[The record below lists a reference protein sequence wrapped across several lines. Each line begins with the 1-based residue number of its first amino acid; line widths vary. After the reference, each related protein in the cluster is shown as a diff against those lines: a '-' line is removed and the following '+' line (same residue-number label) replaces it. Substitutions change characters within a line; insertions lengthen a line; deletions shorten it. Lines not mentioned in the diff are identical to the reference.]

1 MLLGENSDTL
11 HALFARDVQYQ
22 VPRYQRRYIWDETN
36 WSMLWEDILAQE
48 KLAFK
53 DRGHFTGN
61 IVTRPIVGG
70 QLSTFEV
77 IDGQQRLATFQIIL
91 CVIRDMCI
99 SQNFNEL
106 ADETTRHLVN
116 PNIVV
121 ATTSEPDPTYK
132 FLPTE
137 YDKSAFQSIVE
148 GEYGRFGSQIFD
160 AGKVMSHNILNAYGY
175 FRNVIATHVGKDYD
189 ENKMRDLINS
199 IKSDFN
205 LIHITLGASDQPEK
219 IFESL
224 NATGRM
230 LSEFDY
236 LRNSLFLRAG
246 QLETGDDFYDSYWC
260 FEDDSRYWNAD
271 TLELFFRAFLMA
283 KLGPARFE
291 ATNLKL
297 FELYQE
303 YRKTLTNDQDIK
315 YEFQQLQDHA
325 QSYKG
330 LNDIS
335 PVSNDSDIR
344 KFGNRML
351 FYDDLNI
358 LRLDSFILFLKSRL
372 ALSDTLLHEICDILE
387 SYIVRRMLCPDGKDS
402 YAIINTYFSE
412 AFDIGDFCIKEFAN
426 NLRETLP
433 DPLKTE
439 EALAQAWSKD
449 VNVILYILY
458 RIELYKRLSEP
469 SSYTQLV
476 FKDFKFRERIAL
488 PMYQGGFY
496 AADSIGNI
504 IPLRSEPPE
513 RFPLRPFNEKKEFL
527 VEMIAEDLVLSQEI
541 YNNIHWDETSLVA
554 GAIENRAA
562 DLLSCFN
569 SIWPEF

>member
-1 MLLGENSDTL
+1 MLLGENSDNL

-22 VPRYQRRYIWDETN
+22 VPRYQRRYVWDETN

-48 KLAFK
+48 KIAFK

-61 IVTRPIVGG
+61 IVTRTIVGG
-70 QLSTFEV
+70 QLSRFEI

-91 CVIRDMCI
+91 CVIRDICI
-99 SQNFNEL
+99 SQNFNGL
-106 ADETTRHLVN
+106 ADEATRHLVN

-121 ATTSEPDPTYK
+121 TTTSEPDPTYK

-137 YDKSAFQSIVE
+137 YDKPAFQSVVE
-148 GEYGRFGSQIFD
+148 GEYGRFGSQTPD
-160 AGKVMSHNILNAYGY
+160 AEEAIGHNILNAYNY
-175 FRNVIATHVGKDYD
+175 FRNVITTHVGTDYD
-189 ENKMRDLINS
+189 GDKIRDLINS

-205 LIHITLGASDQPEK
+205 LIHITLGTSDQPEK

-236 LRNSLFLRAG
+236 LRNNLFLRAG
-246 QLETGDDFYDSYWC
+246 QLGKSDDFYDNYWC
-260 FEDDSRYWNAD
+260 FEDDSRYWDAD
-271 TLELFFRAFLMA
+271 TLELFFQAFLMA

-291 ATNLKL
+291 AKNLKL
-297 FELYQE
+297 FELYRE
-303 YRKTLTNDQDIK
+303 YRKTLTDDQDIE
-315 YEFQQLQDHA
+315 YEFQQLQAHA

-330 LNDIS
+330 LNNIS
-335 PVSNDSDIR
+335 SVSDDSDIR

-358 LRLDSFILFLKSRL
+358 PRLDSFILFLKYRL

-387 SYIVRRMLCPDGKDS
+387 SYIVRRILCPDGENS
-402 YAIINTYFSE
+402 YAIVNACFSE
-412 AFDIGDFCIKEFAN
+412 AFDIGDFCIEKFAN

-433 DPLKTE
+433 NPLKTE

-469 SSYTQLV
+469 SSYAQLV

-488 PMYQGGFY
+488 PIYEGGFY

-504 IPLRSEPPE
+504 MPLRAKPPE
-513 RFPLRPFNEKKEFL
+513 HFPLRPFNEKREFL
-527 VEMIAEDLVLSQEI
+527 VEMIAQDLVLSQEI
-541 YNNIHWDETSLVA
+541 YNNIHWDEAAFVV

-562 DLLSCFN
+562 DLLICFN
-569 SIWPEF
+569 SIWPKF